1 MSRSIIQWEK
11 GGLPI
16 LEMEVHST
24 YWANNCLQ
32 RQRFCF
38 GREGPSRNHKSQMR
52 RAVANSFKESPSFV
66 EKCATFNKK
75 VVMRPLLPSRDRGR
89 GLIPRRHFFTQDW
102 EMQQRVIAVQSW
114 SMALQS
120 LVYVTPNKTIRVAQ
134 GVKVAKQWINAD
146 LQMEEFYWIPF
157 GSQVN
162 WDSSTW
168 KQCLCIEIFK
178 KS

>member
-1 MSRSIIQWEK
+1 M
-11 GGLPI
+11 PI

-89 GLIPRRHFFTQDW
+89 GLIPMRHFFTEDR
-102 EMQQRVIAVQSW
+102 EMQQRVISVQSW
-114 SMALQS
+114 SVALHS
-120 LVYVTPNKTIRVAQ
+120 LVYVASNKRIRASQ
-134 GVKVAKQWINAD
+134 GVIAPHKSS
-146 LQMEEFYWIPF
+146 P
-157 GSQVN
+157 GSESSIAVN
-162 WDSSTW
+162 QCRSTDGEILLNSTW
-168 KQCLCIEIFK
+168 LPSKLGQFNLKIK
-178 KS
+178 